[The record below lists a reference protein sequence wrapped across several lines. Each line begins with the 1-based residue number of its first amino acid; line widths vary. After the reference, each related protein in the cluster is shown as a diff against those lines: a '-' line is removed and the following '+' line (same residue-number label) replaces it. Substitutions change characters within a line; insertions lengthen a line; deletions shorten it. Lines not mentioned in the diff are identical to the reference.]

1 MTKLL
6 PLSMAFSLAMA
17 LVCASP
23 AQASASPLA
32 AHLASNQAT
41 SLAGSTASTSA
52 LVPYQYHLVF
62 SDADRRLV
70 TVNASVTL
78 KGGTLMMASWG
89 YASQL
94 PQGWATFVEN
104 LVVSN
109 QGKRVPVELL
119 PGGKWKV
126 NAPDGTVLQLRYQ
139 VRLQHDQHEWDS
151 AGGVDARPALQ
162 ADSATWIT
170 KALMIFSDDD
180 DAKAQVSFDLPQGWR
195 VATPW
200 HEVAGKANTF
210 APADL
215 YQAYDNAIVVGRFEP
230 LTIVNGAM
238 KVVLVMDP
246 QLLASRGLFEQVLSQ
261 HLTEY
266 RHVFGEL
273 PDTRYLVAA
282 RKDVADDGEAF
293 GSSFVQVF
301 KQTDL
306 DARRM
311 VWPRLLAHEMF
322 HYWNASRL
330 KLTDVS
336 AQEWFTEG
344 VTEYMASRAAVRGGQ
359 IAERDWYQML
369 GTNMGRF
376 FSARHMQPGDKPSLQ
391 EAGSKK
397 MQNWR
402 LIYGGGATLGL
413 LLDIELRTATQNR
426 RSIDDVFR
434 LREQRFGQTG
444 KACNSQD
451 LLNLFNEVG
460 GRDFTP
466 FFKDYV
472 QENKKFPPLAEILA
486 KAGWYLTHVADEF
499 YIAPARHADAAAM
512 AVQKGMLQRMALGH

>member
-1 MTKLL
+1 MIKLL
-6 PLSMAFSLAMA
+6 PLSISFSLAMA
-17 LVCASP
+17 LLSASH
-23 AQASASPLA
+23 AQASVTPVA
-32 AHLASNQAT
+32 ANQAAG
-41 SLAGSTASTSA
+41 LAGSAVATSA
-52 LVPYQYHLVF
+52 VPPYQYHLAF
-62 SDADRRLV
+62 SESDRRLV

-89 YASQL
+89 YANQL
-94 PQGWATFVEN
+94 PHGWATFVQH

-119 PGGKWKV
+119 PGGKWQV

-139 VRLQHDQHEWDS
+139 VRLQHDQHDWDS

-162 ADSATWIT
+162 ADAATWIT

-180 DAKAQVSFDLPQGWR
+180 DAKAQVSFDLPKGWH

-200 HEVAGKANTF
+200 HEVAGETNTF

-215 YQAYDNAIVVGRFEP
+215 YQAYDNAIVVGQFEP
-230 LTIVNGAM
+230 LTIANGAM

-246 QLLASRGLFEQVLSQ
+246 QLLASRSMFEQVLSQ

-273 PDTRYLVAA
+273 PDIRYLVAA
-282 RKDVADDGEAF
+282 RKDIADDGEAF
-293 GSSFVQVF
+293 GSSFVQIF
-301 KQTDL
+301 KLTDL

-344 VTEYMASRAAVRGGQ
+344 VTEYMASRSAVRGGQ

-369 GTNMGRF
+369 GTYMGRF
-376 FSARHMQPGDKPSLQ
+376 FSARHMQPGDKPSLL

-397 MQNWR
+397 QQNWR

-413 LLDIELRTATQNR
+413 LLDIELRAATQNR

-434 LREQRFGQTG
+434 LREQRFGKTG
-444 KACNSQD
+444 KPCNSQD

-472 QENKKFPPLAEILA
+472 QENKKFPPVAEILA

-499 YIAPARHADAAAM
+499 YIAPARNADPAAL
-512 AVQKGMLQRMALGH
+512 AVQKALLQRLPAGQ